1 MDQNTYDRLYER
13 LKPQIAEGLVLG
25 LTGEELVELVG
36 KIISEMKK
44 VLKRRNI
51 MALFIAVFVLLFL
64 AVIQA
69 AVPYF
74 VKRTVVFGVSIPE
87 QSVRDDRVRSYKR
100 QYLAWAST
108 VSFLMI
114 LIFCIWVAVKKPS
127 DELIILISTAI
138 EFGIIFVSLALYY
151 YFREKMKQYK
161 SGLQWTNELKQV
173 AVADLSVRSEDYLP
187 PWYIYLFP
195 MIITVGLIGYTVYQ
209 YDLLPDQIPTH
220 WGPSGE
226 PDAFTEKT
234 PFTAVQM
241 LLILLL
247 LQLMF
252 LGIQLG
258 VKYSGIK
265 LSAAN
270 LGASKNR
277 QLTLR
282 KSTSWFTFYTV
293 LLITMMFSFLQLT
306 TIHPEL
312 FNDSLLK
319 ILLPFGTF
327 ILILAGTVYLFV
339 KVGRSDKSS
348 SELEEE
354 KEIMDVNDDRYW
366 KAGLFYFNKN
376 DPSIFVEKRFGV
388 GWTINFANPIGYIIL
403 FAPIILIFLLT
414 FLLN

>member
-1 MDQNTYDRLYER
+1 
-13 LKPQIAEGLVLG
+13 
-25 LTGEELVELVG
+25 
-36 KIISEMKK
+36 
-44 VLKRRNI
+44 

-87 QSVRDDRVRSYKR
+87 QSVRDDRVRSYKK

-234 PFTAVQM
+234 PSTAVQM